1 MSVRDE
7 SKVYDVR
14 IIERNFRKGLLSRKE
29 YERHL
34 SNLHDCADKV
44 VVSQP
49 SAQNEGFDAG
59 PDVLDEEDDE
69 LDDDTDEV

>member
-7 SKVYDVR
+7 SKIYDVR
-14 IIERNFRKGLLSRKE
+14 IIERNFRKGLLSRKD

-34 SNLHDCADKV
+34 SSLHDCADKV

-49 SAQNEGFDAG
+49 STKPEADGYDEGEETGD
-59 PDVLDEEDDE
+59 LDGEAEA
-69 LDDDTDEV
+69 